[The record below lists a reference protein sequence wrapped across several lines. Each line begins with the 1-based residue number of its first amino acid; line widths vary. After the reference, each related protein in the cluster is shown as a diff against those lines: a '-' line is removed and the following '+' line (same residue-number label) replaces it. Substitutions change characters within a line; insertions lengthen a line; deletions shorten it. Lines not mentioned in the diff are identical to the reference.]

1 MINILIVDNDLK
13 YAVKLMNKLNEKNSN
28 IRIANIVQTKRE
40 TISILN
46 KNRDIDY
53 IILALNMNNS
63 EKENFLKQIKK
74 TNYIGKIIWGLL
86 GTYNTSNKEGVYKNI
101 KENSTNNS
109 VLKINE
115 LIQKKEAD
123 KERAKIKEQLSY
135 LKYDFSLKGTQYLIE
150 AITVVA
156 RGNYSEIYTL
166 EKDIYPVI
174 KTIYGDSVHNIKN
187 NINRANNNMYLKCE
201 IEKLKKYFK
210 FSTDEKPKT
219 KLIINTILNKLSN

>member
-109 VLKINE
+109 VLKIN
-115 LIQKKEAD
+115 
-123 KERAKIKEQLSY
+123 
-135 LKYDFSLKGTQYLIE
+135 
-150 AITVVA
+150 
-156 RGNYSEIYTL
+156 
-166 EKDIYPVI
+166 
-174 KTIYGDSVHNIKN
+174 
-187 NINRANNNMYLKCE
+187 
-201 IEKLKKYFK
+201 
-210 FSTDEKPKT
+210 
-219 KLIINTILNKLSN
+219 